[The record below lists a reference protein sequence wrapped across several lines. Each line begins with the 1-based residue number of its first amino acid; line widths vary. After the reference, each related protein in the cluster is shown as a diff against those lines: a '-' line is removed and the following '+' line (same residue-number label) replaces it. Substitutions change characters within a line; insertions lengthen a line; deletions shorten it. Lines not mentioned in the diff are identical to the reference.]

1 MINYGRKR
9 TERRTMAESIGGNST
24 LVDAVSGERLGAWVR
39 ELRRER
45 RMTLDALAER
55 SGVSRAMISKVERGE
70 KNPTLVVAAKLA
82 EGFGITLSQLVG
94 MEERREVVV
103 VPKERRMVM
112 RDPETG
118 FERQLLSPTFGKRGV
133 EFIRNV
139 VPEGST
145 SGDFPPHKRGVQ
157 EYVVVEKGRLRAT
170 LGGEEVVLEEGD
182 ALYFEADVTHR
193 FDNAG
198 EGECSYYLVIDSG
211 GT

>member
-1 MINYGRKR
+1 MS
-9 TERRTMAESIGGNST
+9 ERESTGVSEA
-24 LVDAVSGERLGAWVR
+24 DAVSAGRLGARVR
-39 ELRRER
+39 DLRRGQGL
-45 RMTLDALAER
+45 TLEEFAER
-55 SGVSRAMISKVERGE
+55 SGVSRAMISKLERGE

-103 VPKERRMVM
+103 VHRDRRIVM

-118 FERQLLSPTFGKRGV
+118 FERQLLSPSFGGRGI

-139 VPEGST
+139 IPEGST
-145 SGDFPPHKRGVQ
+145 SGEFPPHRRGVE
-157 EYVVVEKGRLRAT
+157 EYIVVEKGRLKA
-170 LGGEEVVLEEGD
+170 LVGGEEYLLEEGD
-182 ALYFEADVTHR
+182 AMYFEADVTHR

-198 EGECSYYLVIDSG
+198 EGECSYYLVIVSK